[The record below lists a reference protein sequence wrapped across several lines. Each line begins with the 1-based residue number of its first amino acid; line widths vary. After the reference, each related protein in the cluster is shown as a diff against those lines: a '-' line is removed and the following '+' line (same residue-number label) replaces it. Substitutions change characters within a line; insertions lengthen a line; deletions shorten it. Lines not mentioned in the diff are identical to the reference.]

1 MKNKNMC
8 SNVLDIIKIRRSVR
22 SFDDRPIE
30 KEKMELILEAARL
43 APSSSNSQPWRFV
56 VVEDKV
62 LLKKIT
68 KAKPLGPNVNKFL
81 ENAGAIIACVDEPK
95 LFIHKAADIV
105 NRDNQRIDVGIAME
119 HMVLVAAELGIG
131 TCWIGWFSE
140 RKIKELLGIPEKK
153 TVSVLLA
160 FGYPKTKTDE
170 NGIGG
175 IKPRPRKKLSEVA
188 CKNYYDENYC

>member
-1 MKNKNMC
+1 MTKKKVF

-22 SFDDRPIE
+22 AFDGKPIE
-30 KEKMELILEAARL
+30 KERMDVILEAARL
-43 APSSSNSQPWRFV
+43 APSSCNSQPWRFV
-56 VVEDKV
+56 VVDDEL
-62 LLKKIT
+62 LLKKIA
-68 KAKPLGPNVNKFL
+68 KAQPIGPNVNKFL

-95 LFIHKAADIV
+95 LFIHKAADMI

-131 TCWIGWFSE
+131 SCWIGWFSE
-140 RKIKELLGIPEKK
+140 KKVKELLRIPEKK

-160 FGYPKTKTDE
+160 LGYPKNKTDE

-175 IKPRPRKKLSEVA
+175 IKPRPRKKLKEVA
-188 CKNYYDENYC
+188 SRNYYDENYG